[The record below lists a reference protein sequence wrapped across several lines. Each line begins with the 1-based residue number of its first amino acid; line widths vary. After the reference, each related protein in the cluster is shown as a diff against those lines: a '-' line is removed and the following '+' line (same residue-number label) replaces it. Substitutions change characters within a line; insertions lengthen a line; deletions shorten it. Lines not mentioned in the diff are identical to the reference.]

1 MDLALITSA
10 FLLGLAGIPHCAAMC
25 GPACA
30 AVLGACG
37 QGARPRAAAP
47 AFHMARIGGYAAAGG
62 LAAAGVGTV
71 GSLAAAVPVLRPAWA
86 LLHAAALVLGVWM
99 AWTGRQPAWMT
110 LAGSRRL
117 ALALWPQAV
126 GGGASASGWQRI
138 SGPAPAAG
146 SGLAWVFW
154 PCGLLQSALVVAGL
168 ANTAWGGA
176 LAMAAFALASASGL
190 QLLPW
195 WAGQGGPRPAAWRQR
210 ALPWAVRAAGLLL
223 ALASAWALGRDVWR
237 PVWDYCVG

>member
-1 MDLALITSA
+1 MDLALVTSA

-37 QGARPRAAAP
+37 QGSRPQAVAP
-47 AFHMARIGGYAAAGG
+47 AFHLARLGGYAAGGG
-62 LAAAGVGTV
+62 LAAAGVGAM
-71 GSLAAAVPVLRPAWA
+71 GGLAATVPVLRPAWA
-86 LLHAAALVLGVWM
+86 MLHAAALVLGVWM
-99 AWTGRQPAWMT
+99 AWAGRQPAWMT
-110 LAGSRRL
+110 LAGNRRL
-117 ALALWPQAV
+117 ALALRPQTA
-126 GGGASASGWQRI
+126 GATASGWQRI

-168 ANTAWGGA
+168 ANTALGGA

-195 WAGQGGPRPAAWRQR
+195 WVGRVNGPGSAAWRQR
-210 ALPWAVRAAGLLL
+210 AMPWAVRVAGLLL
-223 ALASAWALGRDVWR
+223 ASASAWALGRDVWR
-237 PVWDYCVG
+237 PVWDYCFG